1 VISVEDHLAD
11 ILGQVRRNPAVTL
24 PLDRAAGLVT
34 TQDVRSTVD
43 LPRFDNSA
51 MDGYAVKADEVGEAS
66 AEHPLSIEV
75 NGDIAAGDT
84 AQHTH
89 VPGRAW
95 RIMTGAPMPEGAD
108 AVVPVEDT
116 DNRPRETLVYRAP
129 EQGAYIRRAG
139 GDLRAG
145 DVIVPARTTLGPAQ
159 IAVIA
164 SAGVGHVEVT
174 APVRVVVMSTG
185 DELRSV
191 EDAVMSG
198 QIVDSNGP
206 MLAAAVRQAGY
217 YAVHVGHLP
226 DDEAKI
232 KGELKHHLDH
242 ADAIITT
249 GGVSKGAYD
258 PVKAVLSGRGSM
270 EFREVA
276 MQPGKPQGFGV
287 LGRRRVPVF
296 TLPGN
301 PVSALVSFEIFVRPA
316 LAVRAGRVYEPIT
329 LEAVVLSG
337 WKSPEGKS
345 QYARVSVALDTTG
358 AYAVRPAGG
367 SGSHLV
373 GGLAQAD
380 ALAVVDPDV
389 TEVAVGHTVPIILLR
404 ERGALHARLEAERR
418 SAESGGRGHAG
429 GRPTHRDQS

>member
-11 ILGQVRRNPAVTL
+11 ILGQVRRNPSVTL

-34 TQDVRSTVD
+34 TRAVVSDVD
-43 LPRFDNSA
+43 LPRFDNSS
-51 MDGYAVKADEVGEAS
+51 MDGYAVKAEEVSEAG
-66 AEHPLSIEV
+66 AENPLSIEV

-84 AQHTH
+84 EQHTH
-89 VPGRAW
+89 VAGRAW
-95 RIMTGAPMPEGAD
+95 RIMTGAPMPVGAD

-116 DNRPRETLVYRAP
+116 DDRPRETLVYRAP
-129 EQGAYIRRAG
+129 EAGAYVRRAG

-145 DVIVPARTTLGPAQ
+145 DVIVPAQTTIGPAQ

-164 SAGVGHVEVT
+164 SAGVGQVEVT
-174 APVRVVVMSTG
+174 APVRVVVLSTG
-185 DELRSV
+185 DELRAV
-191 EDAVMSG
+191 DEPVMSG

-206 MLAAAVRQAGY
+206 MLAAAVRNAGY

-226 DDEAKI
+226 DDEATI
-232 KGELKHHLDH
+232 KSELKQHLSH

-270 EFREVA
+270 EFPEVA

-301 PVSALVSFEIFVRPA
+301 PVSALVSFEVFVRPA
-316 LAVRAGRVYEPIT
+316 LAVRAGRAYQPIT
-329 LEAVVLSG
+329 LEAVVLEG
-337 WKSPEGKS
+337 WKSPEGKT
-345 QYARVSVALDTTG
+345 QYARVTVDLDTTG
-358 AYAVRPAGG
+358 AYAVSPAGG

-380 ALAVVDPDV
+380 ALAVVDAEV
-389 TEVAVGHTVPIILLR
+389 AEVAVGSTVPVILLR
-404 ERGALHARLEAERR
+404 ERGTLHARLEAARR
-418 SAESGGRGHAG
+418 RASEDDDATGSRGRRGA
-429 GRPTHRDQS
+429 Q